1 MLTFDEVPVGP
12 KRAATAKPTAASQF
26 TALNHT
32 GDPLPAGMAV
42 PAMSMPGIDDIAGG
56 ALCWVLV
63 RAGYH
68 RAFIMAY
75 IQPVASIIRV

>member
-1 MLTFDEVPVGP
+1 MLTFDEVPIGP
-12 KRAATAKPTAASQF
+12 KSAATAKPTAASQF

-32 GDPLPAGMAV
+32 GGPLLAGMAV

-56 ALCWVLV
+56 TWCSVPV

-75 IQPVASIIRV
+75 IQPVASIITV

>member
-1 MLTFDEVPVGP
+1 
-12 KRAATAKPTAASQF
+12 
-26 TALNHT
+26 
-32 GDPLPAGMAV
+32 MAV

-56 ALCWVLV
+56 TWCSVPV

-75 IQPVASIIRV
+75 IQPVASIITV